1 MEPLEYSKGTA
12 YLIVG
17 GTGLLVSIGY
27 LIMALQ
33 LPFGR
38 LDQPG
43 AGVFPVFV
51 GAVLALASLVTI
63 QEGWS
68 SSRRAV
74 IEFPAG
80 ADRLRVIS
88 LVALLFGF
96 FFALP
101 WLGQLISSILFCAL
115 LIRILAK
122 LSWARILTYAVV
134 LAVLVDVVFEI
145 LLKVPLPRGVLGI

>member
-1 MEPLEYSKGTA
+1 MKPVAHSKGTA

-17 GTGLLVSIGY
+17 GTGLLVSVGY
-27 LIMALQ
+27 LIMAAK

-51 GAVLALASLVTI
+51 GIVLTIASLVTLR
-63 QEGWS
+63 EGWLS
-68 SSRRAV
+68 SERGT

-80 ADRLRVIS
+80 ADRVRVIC
-88 LVALLFGF
+88 LVALLVGF

-101 WLGQLISSILFCAL
+101 WLGQLISSALF
-115 LIRILAK
+115 
-122 LSWARILTYAVV
+122 
-134 LAVLVDVVFEI
+134 
-145 LLKVPLPRGVLGI
+145 